1 MTLKQLNSFLDF
13 CHQAEGLKKL
23 LRHSWLSDGRQESV
37 AEHSWRI
44 SLMVMVLES
53 SFKVD
58 LAKAIKMALVH
69 DLAEV
74 YAGDTWAFE
83 ATRKGKHQLE
93 ELGLAKIVAKLPA
106 AVSKEIKLLWQ
117 EYELC
122 QSEEAKLV
130 KALDKLE
137 VLIQHNESSVN
148 TWDEREYAFNFYYG
162 NEQCEDNPL
171 LKSLRKLVKEET
183 RRKIKKEAPG
193 KYQELEKS
201 PPKGFK

>member
-1 MTLKQLNSFLDF
+1 MTERQLKVFLDF
-13 CHQAEGLKKL
+13 CHQTEGLKKL

-44 SLMVMVLES
+44 SLMVMVLGS

-58 LAKAIKMALVH
+58 IGRAIKMALIH

-74 YAGDTWAFE
+74 YAGDSWAFQGGQ
-83 ATRKGKHQLE
+83 KNKHQLE
-93 ELGLAKIVAKLPA
+93 EAGLAKIVAKLPLG
-106 AVSKEIKLLWQ
+106 VKKEIRLLWQ

-137 VLIQHNESSVN
+137 ALIQHNESSVK

-162 NEQCEDNPL
+162 NEHCEDNPL

-183 RRKIKKEAPG
+183 RRKIKKEAPR
-193 KYQELEKS
+193 KYQELEKN
-201 PPKGFK
+201 PPNGF